1 MRYEPMHTLEKYQ
14 PLPPGIKYYRV
25 LPAVG
30 SDGEEID
37 WQSILADQQV
47 LITIRERECVWY
59 KIAEVFSNGCALR
72 FSPHPS
78 VQPEYRLNST
88 NEKFR
93 NTDSS
98 GPSFIFVNGEPI
110 VVSLNW
116 TRGSLLEPGPG
127 TASFLS
133 SKLNF
138 NRINYLMSILDNSGQ
153 LNPIKIR

>member
-1 MRYEPMHTLEKYQ
+1 M
-14 PLPPGIKYYRV
+14 
-25 LPAVG
+25 
-30 SDGEEID
+30 
-37 WQSILADQQV
+37 
-47 LITIRERECVWY
+47 
-59 KIAEVFSNGCALR
+59 VFSYRCTECKLY
-72 FSPHPS
+72 FSIGWHHYGAGMKYIS
-78 VQPEYRLNST
+78 ST
-88 NEKFR
+88 P
-93 NTDSS
+93 T
-98 GPSFIFVNGEPI
+98 PNGEPI